1 MRVDYNRLISP
12 PAPFVQIQ
20 VAHPDR
26 PFHLQP
32 IVAKIDS
39 GADVTALPLSI
50 IQHLNLPI
58 MDVLDVSGYDDR
70 VSTIQTYFA
79 IIELAKVRGRIQVIA
94 ISEEYAL
101 LGRDVLNH
109 LRVLLDGPAL
119 ALEIL
124 E

>member
-1 MRVDYNRLISP
+1 M
-12 PAPFVQIQ
+12 
-20 VAHPDR
+20 
-26 PFHLQP
+26 
-32 IVAKIDS
+32 AKIDS

-50 IQHLNLPI
+50 VQHLNLPI
-58 MDVLDVSGYDDR
+58 MDVLDISGYDDR